1 MFVKTDSFNSFTSVM
16 VESCVCSSEF
26 ITCFFLLRF
35 FIQFPSRSQRF
46 QVSKVFMIVIV
57 AAAAVVVVVEC
68 L

>member
-1 MFVKTDSFNSFTSVM
+1 MFVKTDSFNRFTSVM
-16 VESCVCSSEF
+16 VENCVCSPEF

-46 QVSKVFMIVIV
+46 QVSKFFMIEIV
-57 AAAAVVVVVEC
+57 VVVVVVVVEC